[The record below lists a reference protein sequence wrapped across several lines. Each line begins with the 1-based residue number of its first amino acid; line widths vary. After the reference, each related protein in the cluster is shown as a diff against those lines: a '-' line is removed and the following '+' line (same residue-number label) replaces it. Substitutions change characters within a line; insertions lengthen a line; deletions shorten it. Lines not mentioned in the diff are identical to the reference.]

1 MSVSFS
7 PVPTNLMGFPV
18 TSFTESAAP
27 PLVSPSIFV
36 IMTPV
41 SSTSSLKAFAA
52 FTASWGNAGL
62 CLLAGA
68 VTCYLP
74 YLFYTY
80 GLSGLETGRA
90 SILASVEPVVAT
102 IIGILVYH
110 ETMSLL
116 AALGV
121 ALVLSAVVL
130 LNLKTKEPA

>member
-1 MSVSFS
+1 M
-7 PVPTNLMGFPV
+7 P
-18 TSFTESAAP
+18 
-27 PLVSPSIFV
+27 
-36 IMTPV
+36 
-41 SSTSSLKAFAA
+41 
-52 FTASWGNAGL
+52 
-62 CLLAGA
+62 LAGA

-102 IIGILVYH
+102 IIGMLVYH

-130 LNLKTKEPA
+130 LNLPQKTKIEKNNP